1 MRISDWSSDVCSS
14 DLVGHEEVRL
24 RGKDG
29 QYRWFIDTT
38 AHRLNDAGEVIGYIG
53 TLTDIDDMR
62 RLGKQLHQSQKMEA
76 VGQLTGGIAHDF
88 NNLLTIILGNAEL
101 LEERVCD
108 PELQRLAGATLGAA
122 EIGRAHL

>member
-38 AHRLNDAGEVIGYIG
+38 AHRLNEAGEVIGYIG

-62 RLGKQLHQSQKMEA
+62 RLGEQLHQSQKMERS
-76 VGQLTGGIAHDF
+76 
-88 NNLLTIILGNAEL
+88 
-101 LEERVCD
+101 EERRVGKECVSTCRSRWSPD
-108 PELQRLAGATLGAA
+108 
-122 EIGRAHL
+122 H